1 MRCPSCGAVHGDSLR
16 VCPECGSDITGGG
29 RSMPPEV
36 SQASRESVGP
46 EVSQATQGARGG
58 MPAPPGSGGS
68 MPARYEFLEPIAA
81 GGMGRVVLV
90 RDRHTGARCALKR
103 MLPKR
108 GVSSERFE
116 QEAQAARRLD
126 HPCIAKL
133 LDFGWDDSGPF
144 LVMEYVEG
152 ESLDRRIRRN
162 TLSEQEA
169 KDFFDQMCAALEHA
183 HERGVIHRDV
193 KPTNVI
199 VTPGGNVKLLD
210 FGLAKTDEGASL
222 SMSGAGMG
230 TADYAAPEQR
240 RDAKN
245 ADKRADVFSLGAT
258 LYEMLTGLAPAP
270 LHLLKLPPH
279 WQRVVGKA
287 CEPRRDDR
295 YASVKELRQAAR
307 MASAS
312 PAPPRDQPDAAD
324 ASYEFEKWYEDA
336 EGIARG
342 NADEAFILLSV
353 REAAALARANNLV
366 GAAAKLEAV
375 RRTLVNQRHFQR
387 FDNDIW
393 AFNDIINAVRNLASM
408 EDTPPDYQRLLD
420 ACPSAGF
427 GEEMSREEKL
437 FWYGNAEEQVGGAV
451 AIVPD
456 LGAGTVPSEFSSIA
470 GAAPTQRADEPE
482 SAKARKGDRDASTGA
497 LFNLGCYVVAVVVLL
512 AGAFVYQKVQSAQ
525 QDSEF
530 NELLERTQRDIA
542 SAATPDQADTALKS
556 IESFPDYQQVKPRF
570 AEKIA
575 ALGQRAA
582 ERRAEKMKEY
592 EALARDASYLYRK
605 PGRRWTWKS
614 VSYGSGQAIEAMV
627 MHRIL
632 TSGNGEA
639 SYEVVERKDGTETFR
654 KSLTRSVGPY
664 PPPPDAY
671 GFSPQGAYAGDITV
685 TAGTFCVYLVQDGS
699 SNPRTGTRVWT
710 TNTWYSYQYPG
721 LIVKREERDGGEVV
735 AATMELV
742 EYVD

>member
-1 MRCPSCGAVHGDSLR
+1 
-16 VCPECGSDITGGG
+16 
-29 RSMPPEV
+29 
-36 SQASRESVGP
+36 
-46 EVSQATQGARGG
+46 
-58 MPAPPGSGGS
+58 
-68 MPARYEFLEPIAA
+68 
-81 GGMGRVVLV
+81 
-90 RDRHTGARCALKR
+90 
-103 MLPKR
+103 
-108 GVSSERFE
+108 
-116 QEAQAARRLD
+116 
-126 HPCIAKL
+126 
-133 LDFGWDDSGPF
+133 
-144 LVMEYVEG
+144 
-152 ESLDRRIRRN
+152 
-162 TLSEQEA
+162 
-169 KDFFDQMCAALEHA
+169 
-183 HERGVIHRDV
+183 
-193 KPTNVI
+193 
-199 VTPGGNVKLLD
+199 
-210 FGLAKTDEGASL
+210 
-222 SMSGAGMG
+222 
-230 TADYAAPEQR
+230 
-240 RDAKN
+240 
-245 ADKRADVFSLGAT
+245 
-258 LYEMLTGLAPAP
+258 
-270 LHLLKLPPH
+270 
-279 WQRVVGKA
+279 
-287 CEPRRDDR
+287 
-295 YASVKELRQAAR
+295 
-307 MASAS
+307 
-312 PAPPRDQPDAAD
+312 
-324 ASYEFEKWYEDA
+324 
-336 EGIARG
+336 
-342 NADEAFILLSV
+342 V

-393 AFNDIINAVRNLASM
+393 AFNDIINAVRKLASM

-470 GAAPTQRADEPE
+470 GTAPTQRADEPE

-497 LFNLGCYVVAVVVLL
+497 LFNLGCYVVAVVILL
-512 AGAFVYQKVQSAQ
+512 TGAFVYQKVQSAL

-556 IESFPDYQQVKPRF
+556 IESFPDYRQVKPRF

-614 VSYGSGQAIEAMV
+614 VSYESGPAIEVMV

-632 TSGNGEA
+632 TSGSGEA

-654 KSLTRSVGPY
+654 KSLTMSVGPY

-671 GFSPQGAYAGDITV
+671 GFSPQGAYAGNITV
-685 TAGTFCVYLVQDGS
+685 SAGTFCVYLVQIVTL
-699 SNPRTGTRVWT
+699 NPRSGTREWT
-710 TNTWYSYQYPG
+710 KNTWYSYQYPG
-721 LIVKREERDGGEVV
+721 LIVRQEQRDREGVV
-735 AATMELV
+735 AATTELI